1 MKESTKQFIT
11 SVILTIVSSV
21 MWVFLAYKFLEMLCR

>member
-1 MKESTKQFIT
+1 MNDETKQKIT
-11 SVILTIVSSV
+11 TALVTLVGAV